1 MKGKP
6 GMKRVAPTTRPATT
20 EEILQAI
27 DALSDADSERLEQYA
42 INRIH
47 RIGRAASGRSHEDLL
62 HDAVVRLITGPRHW
76 YPDDGVS
83 FVVCLLGVLR
93 SLSSA
98 WAGHR
103 KRNADSPDYA
113 GLESE
118 LSVIG
123 EEGKSI
129 SPFEVVKNA
138 SLNVEES
145 TIEAAQMSESTT
157 LADAIMA
164 DFAEDEPATYV
175 LMGFE
180 DGLDGP
186 TIRATLNMTEP
197 QFRTV
202 TRRIQRRAKKLMEE
216 FYGR

>member
-6 GMKRVAPTTRPATT
+6 GMKRVAPATRPATT
-20 EEILQAI
+20 DEILVAI
-27 DALSDADSERLEQYA
+27 QALSDADSEKLEQFA

-47 RIGRAASGRSHEDLL
+47 RIGRAASGRTHEDLFNE
-62 HDAVVRLITGPRHW
+62 AIGRLIAGPRHW
-76 YPDDGVS
+76 YPDEGIS
-83 FVVCLLGVLR
+83 FVICLLGAIR
-93 SLSSA
+93 SISSA

-103 KRNADSPDYA
+103 KRNSDSPDYA

-118 LSVIG
+118 LSVVG
-123 EEGKSI
+123 EEGRR
-129 SPFEVVKNA
+129 SPFEVVKDA
-138 SLNVEES
+138 SLNVEEWA
-145 TIEAAQMSESTT
+145 IEAAEMSERKA
-157 LADAIMA
+157 LADAIVA
-164 DFAEDEPATYV
+164 DFADDEPASYV

-186 TIRATLNMTEP
+186 TIRETLNMTEP

-202 TRRIQRRAKKLMEE
+202 TRRIQRRAKKIMEE

>member
-6 GMKRVAPTTRPATT
+6 GLKLVAPAARPATA
-20 EEILQAI
+20 EEILRAI
-27 DALSDADSERLEQYA
+27 DGLSDADNERLEQYA

-47 RIGRAASGRSHEDLL
+47 RIGRAASGRTHEDLL
-62 HDAVVRLITGPRHW
+62 HDAVVRLMTGPRHW

-83 FVVCLLGVLR
+83 FVVCLLGVVR

-98 WAGHR
+98 WAGRR
-103 KRNADSPDYA
+103 KRSSDSPEYA

-123 EEGKSI
+123 DGGKRI
-129 SPFEVVKNA
+129 SPLEVVK
-138 SLNVEES
+138 STSPNVEES
-145 TIEAAQMSESTT
+145 AIEAAQISESKA

-186 TIRATLNMTEP
+186 AIRAMLNMTEP

-202 TRRIQRRAKKLMEE
+202 TRRIQRRAKKIMEE

>member
-6 GMKRVAPTTRPATT
+6 GLKLVAPAARPATP
-20 EEILQAI
+20 EEILRAV
-27 DALSDADSERLEQYA
+27 DALSDADNERLDQYA

-47 RIGRAASGRSHEDLL
+47 RIGRAASGRTHEDLL
-62 HDAVVRLITGPRHW
+62 HDAVVRLMDGPRHW

-83 FVVCLLGVLR
+83 FLVCLLGVIR

-103 KRNADSPDYA
+103 KRNSESPEYA

-118 LSVIG
+118 LAVIG
-123 EEGKSI
+123 EEGKRV
-129 SPFEVVKNA
+129 SPLEVVKSA
-138 SLNVEES
+138 SPNFEES
-145 TIEAAQMSESTT
+145 AIEAAEMSESKV

-164 DFAEDEPATYV
+164 DFADDEPATYV

-202 TRRIQRRAKKLMEE
+202 TRRIQRRAKKIMEE

>member
-1 MKGKP
+1 
-6 GMKRVAPTTRPATT
+6 MKRVEPVARPATP
-20 EEILQAI
+20 EEILRAV
-27 DALSDADSERLEQYA
+27 DALSDADNQRLEQYA

-47 RIGRAASGRSHEDLL
+47 RIGRAASGRTHEDLL

-83 FVVCLLGVLR
+83 FVVCLLGVIR

-118 LSVIG
+118 LSVTG
-123 EEGKSI
+123 EEGKRV

-145 TIEAAQMSESTT
+145 TIEGAQIAESKA

-164 DFAEDEPATYV
+164 AFSEDEPATYV
-175 LMGFE
+175 LIGFE

-186 TIRATLNMTEP
+186 AIRATLNMTEP

-202 TRRIQRRAKKLMEE
+202 TRRIQRRAKKIMEE

>member
-1 MKGKP
+1 M
-6 GMKRVAPTTRPATT
+6 
-20 EEILQAI
+20 
-27 DALSDADSERLEQYA
+27 
-42 INRIH
+42 
-47 RIGRAASGRSHEDLL
+47 
-62 HDAVVRLITGPRHW
+62 TGPRHW

-83 FVVCLLGVLR
+83 FLVCLLGVIR

-103 KRNADSPDYA
+103 KRNSDSPEYA

-118 LSVIG
+118 LAVIG
-123 EEGKSI
+123 EEGKRV
-129 SPFEVVKNA
+129 SPLEVVKSA
-138 SLNVEES
+138 SPNIEES
-145 TIEAAQMSESTT
+145 AIEAAEMSESKA

-164 DFAEDEPATYV
+164 DFADDEPATYV

-202 TRRIQRRAKKLMEE
+202 TRRIQRRAKKTMEE